1 MLSKN
6 LQITPEIL
14 FSFCLINN
22 KKFLV
27 LKKNTFTIFLL
38 IPDIIYILKKDNQ
51 LILNCSNS
59 NILQK
64 KIIETQFNSF
74 YLFLQ
79 SQLKKLKKPVIK
91 CLLFKGLGLKINA
104 LTDKFI
110 DLKLGY
116 SHNIKINIPKNI
128 KVTRIKNF
136 LLIEGINAAL
146 VGNFAYFIKKKRLPD
161 LYKGKGIFYKNETIK
176 LKLIKK
182 N

>member
-1 MLSKN
+1 MLSKD

-74 YLFLQ
+74 YLF
-79 SQLKKLKKPVIK
+79 SV
-91 CLLFKGLGLKINA
+91 F
-104 LTDKFI
+104 
-110 DLKLGY
+110 
-116 SHNIKINIPKNI
+116 
-128 KVTRIKNF
+128 
-136 LLIEGINAAL
+136 
-146 VGNFAYFIKKKRLPD
+146 
-161 LYKGKGIFYKNETIK
+161 
-176 LKLIKK
+176 LIKFF
-182 N
+182 NVI